1 MIYGLASALSWGI
14 ADFLGAV
21 VSRRIGSFAT
31 VVIGQLAGLIALS
44 GVVLAGSPDLSAIG
58 ASDVG
63 WLLFAGASV
72 AIAYLAFYR
81 GLQLGPIALVSPIGA
96 GYGAVSVVLAVVF
109 LHEALDG
116 WSGVGVSMALVGIL
130 LTSRNPRTMPVSG
143 PVTREGVPYAVV
155 AMVGFGIS
163 AFTVG
168 IFSKSL
174 GWGPAVIVARSGTV
188 ATLVIAA
195 IVVSRGGRTRHPVGG
210 IAFAV
215 VVGLLDATAFAA
227 YARASEVG
235 LISIAAAVSAT
246 YPVVPILAGVAA
258 FREVIV
264 PSQWLGIVSVIG
276 GLVLLGLNA

>member
-31 VVIGQLAGLIALS
+31 VVIGQIAGLVGLTL
-44 GVVLAGSPDLSAIG
+44 VVVTAGTDVPAIG

-63 WLLFAGASV
+63 WLLFAGAAV
-72 AIAYLAFYR
+72 AVAYLAFYR

-109 LHEALDG
+109 LREALDA

-130 LTSRNPRTMPVSG
+130 LTSRNPRTLAVGEPA
-143 PVTREGVPYAVV
+143 TREGVPYAIV

-168 IFSKSL
+168 IFAKSL
-174 GWGPAVIVARSGTV
+174 GWGPAVILARSGTV

-195 IVVSRGGRTRHPVGG
+195 IAATRGGRTRHPAGG

-264 PSQWLGIVSVIG
+264 PSQWLGIVSVIA